1 MTLDMNQEVPMTA
14 ATAERTCT
22 FHAADLAHVAVFAAL
37 IAAMSLMP
45 AVPIGGF
52 GVPITLQTL
61 AISLTALCLGPW
73 RGAAAVGLYLLVGTA
88 GLPVFAGG
96 KAGPGVWAGPTAG
109 YLVAFLVS
117 VIAVGYLA
125 RLITRRGVH
134 RLTPVL
140 LFLVLIVSRIV
151 ITYPLGTLGIA
162 RATGSTFGQVWLA
175 DLVYWPGD
183 VLKSIVAVLVAY
195 AVYKAFPRLLHR

>member
-1 MTLDMNQEVPMTA
+1 MTA
-14 ATAERTCT
+14 VAAPSART
-22 FHAADLAHVAVFAAL
+22 FHASDLAYVAVFAAL

-45 AVPIGGF
+45 AIPVGGF

-96 KAGPGVWAGPTAG
+96 KAGLGVWAGPTAG

-117 VIAVGYLA
+117 VVVVGYAA
-125 RLITRRGVH
+125 RLVTRRGVT
-134 RLTPVL
+134 RLTPVW
-140 LFLVLIVSRIV
+140 LFLVLVASRV
-151 ITYPLGTLGIA
+151 LVTYPLGTLGIA
-162 RATGSTFGQVWLA
+162 RATGSTFGEVWLA
-175 DLVYWPGD
+175 DLTYWPGD

-195 AVYKAFPRLLHR
+195 AVYKAFPRLLRR

>member
-1 MTLDMNQEVPMTA
+1 MTA
-14 ATAERTCT
+14 VAAPSARTY
-22 FHAADLAHVAVFAAL
+22 HASDHAYVAVFAAL

-45 AVPIGGF
+45 AIPVGGF

-96 KAGPGVWAGPTAG
+96 KAGLGVWAGPTAG

-117 VIAVGYLA
+117 VVVVGYVA
-125 RLITRRGVH
+125 RLVTRRGVS
-134 RLTPVL
+134 RLTPVW
-140 LFLVLIVSRIV
+140 LFLVLFASRV
-151 ITYPLGTLGIA
+151 LVTYPLGTLGIA
-162 RATGSTFGQVWLA
+162 RATGSTFGQVALA
-175 DLVYWPGD
+175 DLTYWPGD
-183 VLKSIVAVLVAY
+183 VLKSVVAVLVAY
-195 AVYKAFPRLLHR
+195 AVYKAFPRLLTR